1 MTAEVLLD
9 QMDLMVVLHEAC
21 LTCLLWIIL
30 VGITEMMVHQ
40 IKIQIEV
47 SIRREVARQIE
58 TSFRSFL
65 RKILRDWMC

>member
-30 VGITEMMVHQ
+30 VGITEMMVH
-40 IKIQIEV
+40 KIQIEV
-47 SIRREVARQIE
+47 SI
-58 TSFRSFL
+58 
-65 RKILRDWMC
+65 